1 MCRQVILRQG
11 GDSSSTA
18 GPAAAAAAA
27 ASTAAA
33 AAAARPS
40 DLPLEDSVLRAASP
54 AAVQQWAVA
63 GSMLPT
69 AVRHLIRV

>member
-27 ASTAAA
+27 TAAAA